1 MTSRPTLAALLRD
14 RSRSARARFV
24 AALYAAR
31 GATTRVDGCVVHVDG
46 ERYLVASRWS
56 VLAARLDRRR
66 SERGNRVDRVV
77 AVDPARAA
85 RLAARY
91 DARAVSTADLDRLA
105 RYGLDRTAADA
116 VYREQFGRPV
126 SAVDPPTPDERVDT
140 DAADSSD
147 ARVVGRAPTVG
158 FVAVSTLALLA
169 VVAFS
174 GAGATTG
181 ALPIAWDA
189 SEAVSVSTPIETGA
203 GSTGDEATTETATAR
218 TVHSWLGANTSLP
231 AEFAPGVSNEGV
243 TDVDALAAA
252 HAAFLGNRSYR
263 WELEYVESVNGTVT
277 ARGTETVRVA
287 SRRSFV
293 ADVDWRGVPVGFT
306 PVASQPSYGDGTVRH
321 RPATNRAGL
330 ATYALTDLSPAGEQG
345 WRASRYIRWYLS
357 TSESSFERT
366 LIHTERPT
374 AVVEATGTT
383 YPNADDYAVR
393 AHVTEEGFVRSL
405 SVSYELTAAD
415 EPPVTVQFNFR
426 YHVDESVSVSP
437 PAWHERG
444 ETVTATSVETTAT
457 GTTTPNGTTSPAETP
472 TPND

>member
-1 MTSRPTLAALLRD
+1 MTSRPTLAALLRG

-31 GATTRVDGCVVHVDG
+31 GATTRIDGCVVHVDG

-56 VLAARLDRRR
+56 VLAARLDRRPSNR
-66 SERGNRVDRVV
+66 ERRVDRVV
-77 AVDPARAA
+77 AVDPVRAA
-85 RLAARY
+85 RLAAHY

-105 RYGLDRTAADA
+105 RYGLDRITADA

-126 SAVDPPTPDERVDT
+126 SAVNPPTPDERVDT
-140 DAADSSD
+140 EAADSSD

-158 FVAVSTLALLA
+158 FVAVSTLALLF

-181 ALPIAWDA
+181 ALPLAWDA
-189 SEAVSVSTPIETGA
+189 SDAVSVSTPIETGGESA
-203 GSTGDEATTETATAR
+203 GDGPTTETATAST
-218 TVHSWLGANTSLP
+218 TVHSWLGANASLP
-231 AEFAPGVSNEGV
+231 AEFAPGVSN
-243 TDVDALAAA
+243 DVDALAAA
-252 HAAFLGNRSYR
+252 HAAALGNRSYR
-263 WELEYVESVNGTVT
+263 WELEYVESVDGTVT

-306 PVASQPSYGDGTVRH
+306 PVASRPSYGDGTVRH
-321 RPATNRAGL
+321 RPATNGTGL
-330 ATYALTDLSPAGEQG
+330 VTYALTDLSPAGEQG

-357 TSESSFERT
+357 ANESRFERT

-374 AVVEATGTT
+374 AVVKATGTT
-383 YPNADDYAVR
+383 YPNADDYTVR

-405 SVSYELTAAD
+405 SVSYVLTDAD
-415 EPPVTVQFNFR
+415 ESPVTVQYSFR
-426 YHVDESVSVSP
+426 YHVDETMSVSP
-437 PAWHERG
+437 PAWHDDEG
-444 ETVTATSVETTAT
+444 ETTTETTAT
-457 GTTTPNGTTSPAETP
+457 TSSTPTATTSPTP
-472 TPND
+472 TLTPND